1 MQLYRDRKKQLRPFL
16 SGIALSYVSLD
27 NITSGP
33 FREYL
38 SKYFDL
44 QEFGTNVREEYLY
57 YTILF
62 LGILQLVVTVQSIF
76 LPVIEVIDSKIVLR
90 TKEKVFSV
98 VKNISDISNIEVK
111 KDNFLQFTFSDKT
124 YNVQIAEVSVAEI
137 DALIST
143 VNISEEE

>member
-44 QEFGTNVREEYLY
+44 QEFGSNVREEYLY

-76 LPVIEVIDSKIVLR
+76 LPVIEVIDSKIILR

-98 VKNISDISNIEVK
+98 VKNISEISNIEVK

>member
-16 SGIALSYVSLD
+16 SGIALSYVALD

-44 QEFGTNVREEYLY
+44 QEFGSNVREEYLY

-76 LPVIEVIDSKIVLR
+76 LPVIEVIDSKIILR

-98 VKNISDISNIEVK
+98 VKNISEISNIEVK

>member
-44 QEFGTNVREEYLY
+44 QEFGSNVREEYLY

-90 TKEKVFSV
+90 TNEKVFSV
-98 VKNISDISNIEVK
+98 VKNISEISNIEVK

>member
-16 SGIALSYVSLD
+16 SGIALSYVALD

-38 SKYFDL
+38 AQYFDL
-44 QEFGTNVREEYLY
+44 QEFGSNAREEYLY

-76 LPVIEVIDSKIVLR
+76 LPVIEIIDTKIVLR
-90 TKEKVFSV
+90 TKEKVLRAFIKGGNS
-98 VKNISDISNIEVK
+98 
-111 KDNFLQFTFSDKT
+111 
-124 YNVQIAEVSVAEI
+124 
-137 DALIST
+137 
-143 VNISEEE
+143 

>member
-16 SGIALSYVSLD
+16 SGIALSYVALD

-44 QEFGTNVREEYLY
+44 QEFGSNVREEYLY

>member
-44 QEFGTNVREEYLY
+44 QEFGSNVREEYLY

>member
-44 QEFGTNVREEYLY
+44 QEFGSNVREEYLY

-76 LPVIEVIDSKIVLR
+76 LPVIEVIDSKIILR

-98 VKNISDISNIEVK
+98 VKNISEISNIEVK

-124 YNVQIAEVSVAEI
+124 YNVQIAEVSVAGI

>member
-16 SGIALSYVSLD
+16 SGIALSYVALD

-44 QEFGTNVREEYLY
+44 QEFGSNVREEYLY

-98 VKNISDISNIEVK
+98 VKNISEISNIEVK

-124 YNVQIAEVSVAEI
+124 YNVQIAEVSVAGI

>member
-16 SGIALSYVSLD
+16 SGIALSYVALD

-44 QEFGTNVREEYLY
+44 QEFGSNVREEYLY

-90 TKEKVFSV
+90 TNEKVFSV
-98 VKNISDISNIEVK
+98 VKNISEISNIEVK

>member
-44 QEFGTNVREEYLY
+44 QEFGSNVREEYLY

-98 VKNISDISNIEVK
+98 VKNISEISNIEVK

>member
-16 SGIALSYVSLD
+16 SGIALSYVALD

-44 QEFGTNVREEYLY
+44 QEFGSNVREEYLY

-62 LGILQLVVTVQSIF
+62 LGILQLVVTIQSIF

-124 YNVQIAEVSVAEI
+124 YNVQIAEVSVAGI